1 MSTELQEFSD
11 LIEDLKSVISQ
22 PDFDSQFK
30 VRAKGVPKAKQF
42 LIKMEL
48 KRLAQPCNRM
58 LDLRGN
64 VVGEPFEYEHKGQ
77 VHFLDEVARQIFED
91 QLGKF
96 GRYTIGGY
104 EAVLNAEN
112 NHRVLHKK
120 EQQERL
126 AEKSAQRQQTASLV
140 AETVVKPEPE
150 KQSEFPG
157 SLIHFTSYGIR
168 TEERMNFSISV
179 EMQFAIGDTLRA
191 VSSDLSVGGIKIKI
205 PAARKVVPGQKIAV
219 YLTGME
225 EEFELGLK
233 DGIQYEVVGIDELNS
248 SHNYVRMKRTFTED
262 IAAFDEFLSNFIN
275 GNKRRYKVNLDNTL
289 EAVTIKGFEQY
300 YLPRVTSLPIYLR
313 MVHNR
318 LLPTLALATE
328 NNRATL
334 GYFSD
339 ENKNLVFQ
347 QILNQNR
354 IETLLDSPKQL
365 KETVLYTFTHAKAGR
380 LYFYSAIQ
388 EELDAN
394 PELKSTFLKFGSS
407 KATWNVF
414 KIQLVPAS
422 EQDAHIPLSVPDS
435 AGKEIQRLNRMPSPK
450 VQGLLR
456 DLKFLVYL
464 TPIKLDNHSESYQTN
479 YSLEQPVKS
488 LNVFGHPKLKRYVS
502 IEVETI
508 DYVNLRSEER
518 YLYKSPAQVAI
529 PDSNNTEF
537 IKGSIRDFSTHGLQ
551 VVLEKPAPFA
561 KGDIMVLAL
570 PELQKVTQK
579 YNLSKL
585 AYELVAI
592 SRDKCVMNMRVYEP
606 KGFHHARQF
615 FKKLIAQNRGK
626 LTPAKMESRYPG
638 LSKALRNLF
647 AKHVSNTPIYFE
659 KEGVKTD
666 VNVLGSSGEANILL
680 NLLKKFRP
688 HEHDVSLYPILKD
701 NAANS
706 VFAPII
712 DKMERTDKPKIVE
725 LYIRHRQNQPNEAR
739 SFICHYDQ
747 QFLSP
752 DMLNSFVKASTK
764 NDVFFAYRIYIS
776 KTGRPDMDYV
786 SKELSYIGHY
796 AQHRAKELEGRLWNV
811 AGVGDIIDI
820 SEEVMMRLGISSE
833 EMRQQIDKRN
843 SVIELS

>member
-30 VRAKGVPKAKQF
+30 VKAKGVPKAKQF

-64 VVGEPFEYEHKGQ
+64 VIGEPFEYEHKGQ
-77 VHFLDEVARQIFED
+77 IHFLDEVARQIFED
-91 QLGKF
+91 QLSKF

-104 EAVLNAEN
+104 EAVLSAEN

-120 EQQERL
+120 EQEERIAQKN
-126 AEKSAQRQQTASLV
+126 AERQQTV
-140 AETVVKPEPE
+140 APAEQE
-150 KQSEFPG
+150 KVEQKKDKEFGG

-179 EMQFAIGDTLRA
+179 ELQFAIGDTLRA
-191 VSSDLSVGGIKIKI
+191 VSSDLSVGGIKVKV

-219 YLTGME
+219 YLVGME

-233 DGIQYEVVGIDELNS
+233 DGIQYEVVAIDELNS
-248 SHNYVRMKRTFTED
+248 SHNYLRMKRTFTED
-262 IAAFDEFLSNFIN
+262 IAAFDEFLANFIN

-300 YLPRVTSLPIYLR
+300 YLPRVTTLPVYIR
-313 MVHNR
+313 MVHDR

-339 ENKNLVFQ
+339 ENKNLVLQ

-354 IETLLDSPKQL
+354 IEQLLDSPKL
-365 KETVLYTFTHAKAGR
+365 VKETLLYSFTHAKAGK
-380 LYFYSAIQ
+380 LYFYSATQ
-388 EELDAN
+388 EELN
-394 PELKSTFLKFGSS
+394 KNQQLRHTFLKFGSS
-407 KATWNVF
+407 KPTWNVF
-414 KIQLVPAS
+414 KLQLVPAS

-450 VQGLLR
+450 VQGLLKG
-456 DLKFLVYL
+456 LKFLIFM
-464 TPIKLDNHSESYQTN
+464 TPIKQPGQEESYQSN
-479 YSLEQPVKS
+479 YALEQPVKA
-488 LNVFGHPKLKRYVS
+488 LNKFGHPKLKRYVS

-518 YLYKSPAQVAI
+518 YLYKSAAQVVV
-529 PDSNNTEF
+529 PDSNDSEF
-537 IKGSIRDFSTHGLQ
+537 IDGAIRDFSPHGLQ
-551 VVLEKPAPFA
+551 IVLEKPAQFS
-561 KGDIMVLAL
+561 KGDIVVLAL

-592 SRDKCVMNMRVYEP
+592 SRDKCIMNMRVYEP
-606 KGFHHARQF
+606 KGFHHARMF
-615 FKKLIAQNRGK
+615 FKKLIAQNRAK

-659 KEGVKTD
+659 KEGPKTD
-666 VNVLGSSGEANILL
+666 VNVLGSSGEQ
-680 NLLKKFRP
+680 NLLLKLLQQFKP
-688 HEHDVSLYPILKD
+688 QDHEVSLYPLLKD
-701 NAANS
+701 NAANT
-706 VFAPII
+706 VFAPVIN
-712 DKMERTDKPKIVE
+712 DMERTDKPKIVE
-725 LYIRHRQNQPNEAR
+725 LYIRHRENQASEAR
-739 SFICHYDQ
+739 SFICHYDK
-747 QFLSP
+747 QFLSA

-764 NDVFFAYRIYIS
+764 NDVFFAFRIYIS

-786 SKELSYIGHY
+786 AKELSYIGHY

-820 SEEVMMRLGISSE
+820 SEEVMMRLGIPPE
-833 EMRQQIDKRN
+833 EMQQQTEKRN
-843 SVIELS
+843 KLIERME